1 MESMINSNYLM
12 GMVLFISLMV
22 GIGLLRIG
30 INENYWLDTLVGGI
44 TIIATLAV
52 AVVIFYA

>member
-1 MESMINSNYLM
+1 MINSNYLM